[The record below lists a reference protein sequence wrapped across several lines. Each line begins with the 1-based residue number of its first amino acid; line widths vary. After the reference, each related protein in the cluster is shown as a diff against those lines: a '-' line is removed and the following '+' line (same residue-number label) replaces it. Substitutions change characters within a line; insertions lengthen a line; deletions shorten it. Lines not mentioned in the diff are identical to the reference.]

1 MSPTSNKFMRLKL
14 NLNKFNKIGH
24 PHLEFINGYIDVA
37 DGCWRQNVLVT
48 SFRCWGPIHYVDDRF
63 NTLRKSPT

>member
-48 SFRCWGPIHYVDDRF
+48 SIRCW
-63 NTLRKSPT
+63 